1 MIETNLAQTV
11 NATNDSGSVYDTN
24 VKYLLADK
32 QILSRILK
40 YTVEEFQE
48 MDIEDILGCIGDDIE
63 IGARPVDAGL
73 SNLGRVKG
81 TVTEDNIPGEGI
93 IYYDIRFTA
102 YLKEKEM
109 KILINIEAQKSTD
122 SGKLGYHLEN
132 RIVFYLA
139 RMISAQKQTEFF
151 HSDFDN
157 LKKVRSIWICMDSEE
172 TEDSIEEICFDRK
185 TVYGNKRNSYH
196 TDLMKGII
204 VNIRGEADISP
215 GKAIKKSQNVL
226 IAMLEEL
233 VSRKDASEKKRIL
246 EDEYGMTMTAELERR
261 IRIMCNWSESI
272 IERERKAARKEA
284 GIEARKEA
292 RKEALERMIRVNIT
306 KAQILS
312 MGYTEAEYKEAE
324 SALYA
329 NA

>member
-24 VKYLLADK
+24 VKYLLSDK
-32 QILSRILK
+32 QILSRVLK
-40 YTVEEFQE
+40 YTVDEFQE
-48 MDIEDILGCIGDDIE
+48 MDIKDIPGCIGDDIE

-102 YLKEKEM
+102 YPKKKEM

-132 RIVFYLA
+132 RVLFYLA

-185 TVYGNKRNSYH
+185 TVYGNKRNSCH

-204 VNIRGEADISP
+204 VNIRGEAESSP

-246 EDEYGMTMTAELERR
+246 EEEYGMTMTTELERR
-261 IRIMCNWSESI
+261 IQIMCNWSESI
-272 IERERKAARKEA
+272 IERERRAAKIEAKIEA
-284 GIEARKEA
+284 GKEA

-306 KAQILS
+306 KEQILS

-324 SALYA
+324 SALYT